1 MSNIANI
8 IDVTEATFERDVI
21 QKSYETPVVVDFWA
35 AWCGP
40 CRMLGP
46 ILERL
51 AAEPGSNFVLAKVD
65 TDANPGISMQFNIR
79 GIPAVK
85 AFKDGQVVNE
95 FVGALPEPR
104 VRDFL
109 RQIAPNESELS
120 LEMANKLLA
129 DRKWQQAEERF
140 SQLLTE
146 NGPSPEARLGLAKA
160 LIGQGKA
167 AKAKPILEELVSVP
181 AQMDTAEKL
190 LPLIDFLKLVEGR
203 DSDDNLEMTPVE
215 AQYRQSARL
224 FGQSKLAP
232 ALDGLLDVLRYN
244 KDYRKGKVKEVLLG
258 IFEFLGND
266 DPLTNPYRQEMAS
279 ILF

>member
-8 IDVTEATFERDVI
+8 IDVTEATFEQDVI
-21 QKSYETPVVVDFWA
+21 QKSYEVPVVVDFWA

-51 AAEPGSNFVLAKVD
+51 AAEPGSNFVLAKLDVD
-65 TDANPGISMQFNIR
+65 SNPNISMQFR
-79 GIPAVK
+79 VQGIPAVK

-95 FVGALPEPR
+95 FVGAQPEPR

-129 DRKWQQAEERF
+129 GRKWQQAEERF
-140 SQLLTE
+140 SQLLAE

-167 AKAKPILEELVSVP
+167 AQANSILEELLSVP
-181 AQMDTAEKL
+181 AQMGTAEKL
-190 LPLIDFLKLVEGR
+190 LPLVDYLKMVEGR
-203 DSDDNLEMTPVE
+203 DSDANLEMTPVE
-215 AQYRQSARL
+215 AQYRQTARL
-224 FGQSKLAP
+224 FGQGKLAP

-244 KDYRKGKVKEVLLG
+244 KDYRKGKVREVMLG
-258 IFEFLGND
+258 IFEFLGSA

>member
-8 IDVTEATFERDVI
+8 IDVTEATFEQDVI
-21 QKSYETPVVVDFWA
+21 QKSYEVPVVVDFWA

-51 AAEPGSNFVLAKVD
+51 AAEPGSNFVLAKLDVD
-65 TDANPGISMQFNIR
+65 SNPNISMQFR
-79 GIPAVK
+79 VQGIPAVK

-95 FVGALPEPR
+95 FVGAQPEPR

-129 DRKWQQAEERF
+129 GRKWQQAEERF
-140 SQLLTE
+140 SQLLAE

-167 AKAKPILEELVSVP
+167 AQANSILEELLSVP
-181 AQMDTAEKL
+181 AQMGTAEKL
-190 LPLIDFLKLVEGR
+190 LPLVDYLKMVEGR
-203 DSDDNLEMTPVE
+203 DSDANLEMTSVE
-215 AQYRQSARL
+215 AQYRQTARL
-224 FGQSKLAP
+224 FGQGKLAP
-232 ALDGLLDVLRYN
+232 ALDGLLDVLRHN
-244 KDYRKGKVKEVLLG
+244 KDYRKGKVREVMLG
-258 IFEFLGND
+258 IFEFLGSA

>member
-8 IDVTEATFERDVI
+8 IDVTEATFEQDVI

-46 ILERL
+46 TLERI
-51 AAEPGSNFVLAKVD
+51 AAEPGSNFILAKVD
-65 TDANPGISMQFNIR
+65 TDANPGISMQFGIR

-85 AFKDGQVVNE
+85 AFKDGRVVNE

-104 VRDFL
+104 VRDFI

-120 LEMANKLLA
+120 LGMANKLLA
-129 DRKWQQAEERF
+129 DRKWEQAEERF
-140 SQLLTE
+140 TQLITE
-146 NGPSPEARLGLAKA
+146 NGASPEARLGLAKA
-160 LIGQGKA
+160 LLGQGKA
-167 AKAKPILEELVSVP
+167 AKAKPMLEDLLDVP
-181 AQMDTAEKL
+181 ALMGTAEKL
-190 LPLIDFLKLVEGR
+190 LPLVDYLKLVEGR
-203 DSDDNLEMTPVE
+203 ESDSNLEMTPVE

-224 FGQSKLAP
+224 FSQGKLAP

-258 IFEFLGND
+258 IFEFLGNA
-266 DPLTNPYRQEMAS
+266 DPLTGPYRQEMAS

>member
-1 MSNIANI
+1 MSDIANI
-8 IDVTEATFERDVI
+8 IEVTEATFQQDVI

-46 ILERL
+46 TLERI

-65 TDANPGISMQFNIR
+65 VDSNQRLSMQFGVQ

-85 AFKDGQVVNE
+85 AFKDGQVINE

-104 VRDFL
+104 VREFI

-120 LEMANKLLA
+120 LDMANKLLA
-129 DRKWQQAEERF
+129 ERKWEQAENRF
-140 SQLLTE
+140 NQLIAE
-146 NGPSPEARLGLAKA
+146 NGPSPEARLGLTRS
-160 LIGQGKA
+160 LLGQGKA
-167 AKAKPILEELVSVP
+167 AKAKPILEELLNVP
-181 AQMDTAEKL
+181 ALMDTAEKL
-190 LPLIDFLKLVEGR
+190 LPLVDYLKLVEGR
-203 DSDDNLEMTPVE
+203 ESDANLEMTPVE

-224 FGQSKLAP
+224 FSQGKLAP
-232 ALDGLLDVLRYN
+232 ALDGLLDVLRHN
-244 KDYRKGKVKEVLLG
+244 KDYRKGKVKLVLLG
-258 IFEFLGND
+258 VFELLGSAD
-266 DPLTNPYRQEMAS
+266 STTNAYRQEMAS

>member
-1 MSNIANI
+1 MSQLANI

-46 ILERL
+46 LLERL
-51 AAEPGSNFVLAKVD
+51 AAEPGSNFILAKVD
-65 TDANPGISMQFNIR
+65 VDSNQGLSMQFGVQ

-85 AFKDGQVVNE
+85 AFKDGRVVNE
-95 FVGALPEPR
+95 FVGAQPEPR

-120 LEMANKLLA
+120 LEMANKLLS
-129 DRKWQQAEERF
+129 DRKWEKAEERF
-140 SQLLTE
+140 SQLISE
-146 NGPSPEARLGLAKA
+146 NGPSPQARLGLAKA

-167 AKAKPILEELVSVP
+167 ARAESHLEDLLNVP
-181 AQMDTAEKL
+181 ALMNSAETL
-190 LPLIDFLKLVEGR
+190 LPLVDYLKLVEGR
-203 DSDDNLEMTPVE
+203 DSDANLEMTPVE

-224 FGQSKLAP
+224 FGQGKLAP

-244 KDYRKGKVKEVLLG
+244 KDYRKGKVRQVLLA
-258 IFEFLGND
+258 IFEFLGD
-266 DPLTNPYRQEMAS
+266 EDPLTKLYRQEMAS

>member
-1 MSNIANI
+1 MSHVANI
-8 IDVTEATFERDVI
+8 IDVSEETFERDVI
-21 QKSYETPVVVDFWA
+21 QKSHEKPVVVDFWA

-46 ILERL
+46 TLERI

-65 TDANPGISMQFNIR
+65 VDANPRISMQFNVQ

-85 AFKDGQVVNE
+85 AFKDGRVINE

-104 VRDFL
+104 VRDFI

-120 LEMANKLLA
+120 LDMANKLLA
-129 DRKWQQAEERF
+129 DRKWDQAEERF
-140 SQLLTE
+140 SQLISK
-146 NGPSPEARLGLAKA
+146 NGPSPDARLGLAKA
-160 LIGQGKA
+160 LLGQGKA
-167 AKAKPILEELVSVP
+167 AQARPILEDLLQVP
-181 AQMDTAEKL
+181 AQMGTAEKL
-190 LPLIDFLKLVEGR
+190 LPLIDYLELVEGKET
-203 DSDDNLEMTPVE
+203 DGNLEMTPVE

-224 FGQSKLAP
+224 FSQGKLAP
-232 ALDGLLDVLRYN
+232 ALDGLLDVLRFN
-244 KDYRKGKVKEVLLG
+244 KDYRKGNAKQVLLG
-258 IFEFLGND
+258 IFEFLGNE

>member
-1 MSNIANI
+1 MSDVANI
-8 IDVTEATFERDVI
+8 IEVTEATFQQDVI

-51 AAEPGSNFVLAKVD
+51 AAEPNSGFVLAKVD
-65 TDANPGISMQFNIR
+65 VDSNQNLSVQFGVQ

-95 FVGALPEPR
+95 FVGAQPEPR

-109 RQIAPNESELS
+109 RQVAPNESELS
-120 LEMANKLLA
+120 LDMANKLLA
-129 DRKWQQAEERF
+129 DRKWAMAEERF
-140 SQLLTE
+140 SQLISA
-146 NGPSPEARLGLAKA
+146 NGPSPQARLGLAKA
-160 LIGQGKA
+160 LLGQGQA
-167 AKAKPILEELVSVP
+167 SRAKTHLEDLLDVP
-181 AQMDTAEKL
+181 AQMNSAEML
-190 LPLIDFLKLVEGR
+190 LPLVEFLTLVEGR
-203 DSDDNLEMTPVE
+203 DSDNNLELTPIE

-224 FGQSKLAP
+224 LGQGKPAP
-232 ALDGLLDVLRYN
+232 ALEGLLEVLRHN
-244 KDYRKGKVKEVLLG
+244 KDYKKGKAKAVLLS
-258 IFEFLGND
+258 IFEFLGNN
-266 DPLTNPYRQEMAS
+266 DPLTNAYRREMAS

>member
-46 ILERL
+46 MLERI
-51 AAEPGSNFVLAKVD
+51 AAEPGSKFVLAKLDVD
-65 TDANPGISMQFNIR
+65 SNQRLSMQFGVQ

-85 AFKDGQVVNE
+85 AFKDGRVINE
-95 FVGALPEPR
+95 FVGAQPEPR

-120 LEMANKLLA
+120 LDMANKLLA
-129 DRKWQQAEERF
+129 DRKWDKAEQRY
-140 SQLLTE
+140 SQLISE
-146 NGPSPEARLGLAKA
+146 NGPSPETRLGLAKA

-167 AKAKPILEELVSVP
+167 AQAKHILEDLLNVP
-181 AQMDTAEKL
+181 AQMTTAEKL
-190 LPLIDFLKLVEGR
+190 LPLVDYLELVEGH
-203 DSDDNLEMTPVE
+203 DSDANLEMTPVE

-224 FGQSKLAP
+224 FGQGKLAP

-244 KDYRKGKVKEVLLG
+244 KDYRKGQVKQVLLG
-258 IFEFLGND
+258 IFEFLGNA

>member
-203 DSDDNLEMTPVE
+203 ESDDNLEMTLVE

-224 FGQSKLAP
+224 FGQGKLAP

>member
-8 IDVTEATFERDVI
+8 IDVTEATFEQDVI
-21 QKSYETPVVVDFWA
+21 QKSYEVPVVVDFWA

-51 AAEPGSNFVLAKVD
+51 AAEPGSNFVLAKLDVD
-65 TDANPGISMQFNIR
+65 SNPNISMQFR
-79 GIPAVK
+79 VQGIPAVK

-95 FVGALPEPR
+95 FVGAQPEPR

-129 DRKWQQAEERF
+129 GRKWQQAEERF
-140 SQLLTE
+140 SQLLAE

-167 AKAKPILEELVSVP
+167 AQANSILEELLSVP
-181 AQMDTAEKL
+181 AQMGTAEKL
-190 LPLIDFLKLVEGR
+190 LPLVDYLKMVEGR
-203 DSDDNLEMTPVE
+203 DSDANLEMTPVE
-215 AQYRQSARL
+215 AQYRQTARL
-224 FGQSKLAP
+224 FGQGKLAP
-232 ALDGLLDVLRYN
+232 ALDGLLDVLRHN
-244 KDYRKGKVKEVLLG
+244 KDYSKGKEREVILA
-258 IFEFLGND
+258 IF
-266 DPLTNPYRQEMAS
+266 
-279 ILF
+279 

>member
-21 QKSYETPVVVDFWA
+21 QKSHETPVVVDFWA

-51 AAEPGSNFVLAKVD
+51 AAEPGSNFILAKVD
-65 TDANPGISMQFNIR
+65 VDSNPRISMQYR
-79 GIPAVK
+79 VQGIPAVK

-95 FVGALPEPR
+95 FVGAQPEPR
-104 VRDFL
+104 VRDFI

-120 LEMANKLLA
+120 LGMANKLLA
-129 DRKWQQAEERF
+129 DRKWGQAEERF
-140 SQLLTE
+140 LQLLAE
-146 NGPSPEARLGLAKA
+146 NGPSPEARIGLVKA

-167 AKAKPILEELVSVP
+167 AKAKSILEELLSVP
-181 AQMDTAEKL
+181 AQMGTAEKL
-190 LPLIDFLKLVEGR
+190 MPLVDYLEMVEGK
-203 DSDDNLEMTPVE
+203 DSDANLEMTPVE

-224 FGQSKLAP
+224 FGQGKLAP

-244 KDYRKGKVKEVLLG
+244 KDYRKGKVREVLLG
-258 IFEFLGND
+258 IFEFLGSA

>member
-8 IDVTEATFERDVI
+8 IDVTEATFEQDVI
-21 QKSYETPVVVDFWA
+21 QKSYEVPVVVDFWA

-51 AAEPGSNFVLAKVD
+51 AAEPGSNFVLAKLDVD
-65 TDANPGISMQFNIR
+65 SNPNISMQFR
-79 GIPAVK
+79 VQGIPAVK

-95 FVGALPEPR
+95 FVGAQPEPR

-109 RQIAPNESELS
+109 CQIAPNESELS

-129 DRKWQQAEERF
+129 GRKWQQAEERF
-140 SQLLTE
+140 SQLLAE

-167 AKAKPILEELVSVP
+167 AQANSILEELLSVP
-181 AQMDTAEKL
+181 AQMGPAEKL
-190 LPLIDFLKLVEGR
+190 LPLVDYLKMVEGR
-203 DSDDNLEMTPVE
+203 DSDANLEMTPVE
-215 AQYRQSARL
+215 AQYRQTARL
-224 FGQSKLAP
+224 FGQGKLAP
-232 ALDGLLDVLRYN
+232 ALDGLLDVLRHN
-244 KDYRKGKVKEVLLG
+244 KDYRKGKVREVMLG
-258 IFEFLGND
+258 IFEFLGSA